1 MSMILQGHS
10 YFTTIHKLSKT
21 LYRDR
26 SGHAG
31 GSGGDIELGVG
42 AVRGAADDIAGN
54 RRRSGWGGGVR
65 PQERSINY
73 HKLVTI
79 SHSSWIRLQGVRSKQ
94 LSQ

>member
-31 GSGGDIELGVG
+31 GSGGDIESGVG
-42 AVRGAADDIAGN
+42 AVRGAADDIADN
-54 RRRSGWGGGVR
+54 RRRSGWGGGAATGA
-65 PQERSINY
+65 I
-73 HKLVTI
+73 HKLSRACHDFTF
-79 SHSSWIRLQGVRSKQ
+79 
-94 LSQ
+94 